1 MSYKPLS
8 NLLEKIRGGDGVPS
22 LSESEFALLAFALDS
37 FGEALGSFFL
47 SGLGEE
53 GNTPGWLFTITFSD
67 GLGRHCR
74 REVRVQADYRPDLAP
89 SVPKHKEPL
98 VALALLW
105 LLVVHRKLSLSSLSY
120 SQEEVLGLLGWEDTQ
135 ESRLKIDEAIRR
147 YFTLL
152 YEWGLGEQELAEINL
167 SFFQGEARFISGYR
181 CQSVEE
187 DGEMRHTANEVNF
200 DEEFVKE
207 LIGRSLFSIDWDSV
221 SSMERV
227 PHEVREDGKVRW

>member
-22 LSESEFALLAFALDS
+22 LSESELSLLTFALDS

-67 GLGRHCR
+67 GLGRRCR

-89 SVPKHKEPL
+89 SVPQHKEPL

-105 LLVVHRKLSLSSLSY
+105 LLVVDRKLSLSSLSY
-120 SQEEVLGLLGWEDTQ
+120 SQEEVLRLLGWGDTQ
-135 ESRLKIDEAIRR
+135 ESRLNIDKAVRR

-152 YEWGLGEQELAEINL
+152 YEWGLGEQELAESNL
-167 SFFQGEARFISGYR
+167 SFFHGQARFISGYR
-181 CQSVEE
+181 YQSVEE
-187 DGEMRHTANEVNF
+187 DGEVRHTADEVNF
-200 DEEFVKE
+200 DEEFIKE
-207 LIGRSLFSIDWDSV
+207 LTGRSLFGIDW
-221 SSMERV
+221 SSINSIKRTTV
-227 PHEVREDGKVRW
+227 